1 MRFVSLCFVI
11 RLHKQKAEHTKCK
24 RAKARG
30 EISKAKGHKGKRIMN
45 VLESTLR
52 SMRSMST
59 IKIFNGFNA
68 SMNNGGIS
76 KGTCGIS
83 KGTRGIYTGVSGI
96 SKGTR
101 GISKGTRGISKGTRG
116 ISKGTRGISK
126 GTRDIYTE
134 VSGISKGTRG
144 ISKGTRGISKET
156 RRINTNTGVSGINT
170 NNAVAGGIKSNN
182 VSKARLH
189 SDAATSAATS
199 GASTASSKATS
210 GAATSGAKKTT
221 LQLIDE
227 VHTIGLAAC
236 VLAGGASGIAALVYA
251 TAVEDAKEQAKTL
264 GGTAEFFVDVL
275 GAFSLAEFASKSL
288 PCAVAATGS
297 ACALGVAFG
306 FVAGWVWPVAIPVGA
321 VIYIS
326 NNSKGDKGGQEG
338 QDNKGEGGGQDN
350 KEDKGAGQGGQG
362 EGQGDEG
369 GGQGDKD

>member
-1 MRFVSLCFVI
+1 MRFVSFCFVI
-11 RLHKQKAEHTKCK
+11 RLHKRKAEHTKCK

-68 SMNNGGIS
+68 SMNNSGIG
-76 KGTCGIS
+76 KGTRGIS

-101 GISKGTRGISKGTRG
+101 GISKGTRGIYTGVSG
-116 ISKGTRGISK
+116 ISKGTRGIYTGVSGISK
-126 GTRDIYTE
+126 GTR
-134 VSGISKGTRG
+134 GISKGTRG

-326 NNSKGDKGGQEG
+326 NNSKGDKGGQY
-338 QDNKGEGGGQDN
+338 N
-350 KEDKGAGQGGQG
+350 KEDKGNTIASKDNKGGDKGGQG